1 MAILTGRRTR
11 AVGGDVPFKESVV
24 QGPRCDE
31 IPGVSVTSEGLKLL
45 WCRTGGDL
53 PRRCRQAD
61 LFFEG
66 ELYWAVAWEY
76 WLEGNNSSPQTHSAL
91 LNTRLPLK
99 VSAPPRLLYCRAAS
113 YSVRCVSLCYL
124 FRLFRVYCPCVLIP
138 RVLKIRIS
146 KVCYLVIALMSPP
159 RRATSPFVYLLPWL
173 NPRPHTAE
181 KPVAIQFP
189 RRVELGTLLLFR
201 Y

>member
-1 MAILTGRRTR
+1 MYKVAILTGRRTR

-113 YSVRCVSLCYL
+113 YSVRCDSLCYL
-124 FRLFRVYCPCVLIP
+124 FSFFRVYYPCVLIP

-146 KVCYLVIALMSPP
+146 KVCYLVIALMSSCCS
-159 RRATSPFVYLLPWL
+159 RAVLHLHSCIRCPGSIRGRTPQKSLWQY
-173 NPRPHTAE
+173 N
-181 KPVAIQFP
+181 
-189 RRVELGTLLLFR
+189 FR
-201 Y
+201 GE